1 MHPNGKFGYKHPLAN
16 SFFGISC
23 RTLAAAVKW
32 TQQGIKY
39 RGECSMTIDKSLKVS
54 KGIVRARNVLTRAER
69 IERLVTQDRWSEA
82 DGPFGLP
89 KVRVYKVV
97 LKKKKK
103 AKGEEETAG
112 DKGAKGAKAAPKA
125 AAAAK
130 TAAPKKK

>member
-1 MHPNGKFGYKHPLAN
+1 
-16 SFFGISC
+16 
-23 RTLAAAVKW
+23 
-32 TQQGIKY
+32 
-39 RGECSMTIDKSLKVS
+39 MTIDKSLKVN

-69 IERLVTQDRWSEA
+69 IERLVAQDRWSEG

-103 AKGEEETAG
+103 AKGEEEAAG
-112 DKGAKGAKAAPKA
+112 DKGAKGAPKA
-125 AAAAK
+125 AAGAK